1 MACRA
6 DLEQLDLQMGLLD
19 VHTKQL
25 MRMQSSIA
33 PMNQDS
39 GGANG
44 GSSPSQQSDQAAEV
58 RKTKKLFS
66 CRACADCG
74 TQFTSQWRVGPYGP
88 STLVFLVALLLFFFL
103 LVSVCCPLLTRLFHQ
118 TVQRLWDPLCPEA
131 EEGETAKPW

>member
-88 STLVFLVALLLFFFL
+88 STLCNACGIRYARKLKKERQQNLGDAEGKSIPQRTSIEFL
-103 LVSVCCPLLTRLFHQ
+103 LN
-118 TVQRLWDPLCPEA
+118 
-131 EEGETAKPW
+131 